1 MRTLAILMTATSLAA
16 CGGGGGVQ
24 TVGSAA
30 IVAAPTPTTTATPTP
45 TTAGG
50 GVSGAT
56 PTPTPT
62 ITAGTGAGV
71 TGGTTATAPA
81 AGFLTVSA
89 AKTYE
94 AVGGLS
100 SLKVATTGGI
110 LYQGN
115 ASTVRTP
122 SGTIAYDPRDG
133 IFTLTVA
140 DTKAGVT
147 NTIRYQDPGH
157 RTTSSAQLATPNLA
171 GFNYMTSI
179 GTSVN
184 DDQTFFYQRP
194 GYTDPVTG
202 KTTTTY
208 VTLAGFVRN
217 NTPAAPAD
225 QLYERGAF
233 VFGDKTLVSNTPN
246 TGTGTFQGGFI
257 ATMIVNPAIGAA
269 QSYNQWMFGSSTV
282 NVDFARGTVGVA
294 LTGTVDNAS
303 LGGVPVLGVAIPAGS
318 TFTANGSGTIDLVR
332 TGGFTG
338 SFASAAFGVGGS
350 SVAIGIAPISA
361 GSNTAGASSFD
372 GAFYGPGAVELG
384 GDFRITG
391 GIPNQRVDILG
402 AFTAAKVPVPTP

>member
-1 MRTLAILMTATSLAA
+1 MRTLAILMTATALAA

-30 IVAAPTPTTTATPTP
+30 IATSPTPTTSTPTPTTTGGGVSSGTGATTSTPTP
-45 TTAGG
+45 TTGTGG
-50 GVSGAT
+50 GVSA
-56 PTPTPT
+56 
-62 ITAGTGAGV
+62 
-71 TGGTTATAPA
+71 GTTATVPA
-81 AGFLTVSA
+81 AGFLTVST
-89 AKTYE
+89 AKTFE

-140 DTKAGVT
+140 DTKAGVNDT
-147 NTIRYQDPGH
+147 VRYQDPGH

-171 GFNYMTSI
+171 GFNYLTSI
-179 GTSVN
+179 GTSVT

-202 KTTTTY
+202 KSTTTY

-257 ATMIVNPAIGAA
+257 ATMIVNPAIGSA
-269 QSYNQWMFGSSTV
+269 QSYNQWMFGGSTV

-294 LTGTVDNAS
+294 LSGTVDNAF
-303 LGGVPVLGVAIPAGS
+303 LGGAPVLAVAVPAGS

-338 SFASAAFGVGGS
+338 SFASAAFGIAGT
-350 SVAIGIAPISA
+350 SVTVALAPISA

-402 AFTAAKVPVPTP
+402 AFTAAKVAP